1 MSLTLRILCVVGA
14 ALTFVG
20 ITQQVRKSKIK
31 IEDSLFWVLLTGL
44 LLFIAVFPGVAHFF
58 SHLFGFQATS
68 NFIFL
73 AVIAILLVK
82 EFDNTMQLSQLKHRV
97 NELAQEEALAKRDS
111 EIA

>member
-1 MSLTLRILCVVGA
+1 MSLTLRILCVAGA

-20 ITQQVRKSKIK
+20 ITQQVKKSKIK
-31 IEDSLFWVLLTGL
+31 IEDSLFWVLLSGL
-44 LLFIAVFPGVAHFF
+44 LLLIAVFPQVAHFF

-82 EFDNTMQLSQLKHRV
+82 EFGNTMQLSQLKHRV
-97 NELAQEEALAKRDS
+97 NELAQEVALAKKDN
-111 EIA
+111 EL